1 MKKSKALDYPFI
13 VFIAIVYLI
22 IYIVQYTDGVFDKN
36 LYFPQL
42 MLPATLFTGMFLGD
56 RVGAIFGFF
65 IGTAVDAVSAET
77 ICYNGIF
84 MLLVGYFV
92 GVLVQ
97 FVLNNNFRSALIVS
111 SALTL
116 LYYFGLWVINDF
128 DKPTLTLCY
137 IPSYFITVF
146 SSIILYLSWLLFLKI
161 RKRQLQNKN

>member
-22 IYIVQYTDGVFDKN
+22 IYIIQYTDGVFEKN

-42 MLPATLFTGMFLGD
+42 MLPAALFSGMFLGD
-56 RVGAIFGFF
+56 RVGAIFGFL

-84 MLLVGYFV
+84 MLLAGFFG

-97 FVLNNNFRSALIVS
+97 FVINNNFRSALIVS

-128 DKPTLTLCY
+128 DKATLTLCY

-146 SSIILYLSWLLFLKI
+146 SSVILYLAWVLFLRI
-161 RKRQLQNKN
+161 RKRQLINKN